1 MKEKINWKEVLLQ
14 PIFKGNPVTVLVLGI
29 CSSLAVTVQLEGAM
43 VMGLSVIIVT
53 GLSSFVVSL
62 LRNSI
67 PNRIRIIV
75 QLVVVALMVILV
87 DQFLK
92 AYMYSVSKALSVY
105 VGLIITNCIVMG
117 RIEAYALGN
126 KPLPSLL
133 DGLANGAGYALILIV
148 VAFFRELLGSGTLFG
163 VRIIPESFYAAGY
176 MDNGLVI
183 LPPMA
188 LILLGLI
195 VWVQRSIQKDLQD
208 LFVKS
213 IFVDNMIF
221 AYFLGMCS
229 YLAVS
234 KNVKTATGLGIAVIF
249 VLLVTLPI
257 NYLLN
262 EHVLKAG
269 ALSWLGPKF
278 ADIDLSFLSFIVFI
292 AVVAAITQIVE
303 MVVEKFSPTLYS
315 SLGIFLPLIAVNCAI
330 LGGSLFMQER
340 DFVNVGEATVYA
352 LGSGIGWALAIV
364 TLAAIR
370 EKMEYSQVPAGLR
383 GLGITFI
390 TVGLMAISFMTFM
403 GIQL

>member
-1 MKEKINWKEVLLQ
+1 MEYI
-14 PIFKGNPVTVLVLGI
+14 
-29 CSSLAVTVQLEGAM
+29 S
-43 VMGLSVIIVT
+43 
-53 GLSSFVVSL
+53 
-62 LRNSI
+62 
-67 PNRIRIIV
+67 
-75 QLVVVALMVILV
+75 
-87 DQFLK
+87 
-92 AYMYSVSKALSVY
+92 
-105 VGLIITNCIVMG
+105 
-117 RIEAYALGN
+117 
-126 KPLPSLL
+126 
-133 DGLANGAGYALILIV
+133 
-148 VAFFRELLGSGTLFG
+148 
-163 VRIIPESFYAAGY
+163 
-176 MDNGLVI
+176 
-183 LPPMA
+183 
-188 LILLGLI
+188 
-195 VWVQRSIQKDLQD
+195 

-213 IFVDNMIF
+213 IFIDNMIF

-262 EHVLKAG
+262 EHVLKPG
-269 ALSWLGPKF
+269 ALAWLGDKF
-278 ADIDLSFLSFIVFI
+278 ASVDLSFLSFIVFI

-303 MVVEKFSPTLYS
+303 MVVEKFTPALYS

-352 LGSGIGWALAIV
+352 LGSGIGWFLAIV

-370 EKMEYSQVPAGLR
+370 EKLSYSHVPAPLR

-390 TVGLMAISFMTFM
+390 TVGLMAIAFMTFM